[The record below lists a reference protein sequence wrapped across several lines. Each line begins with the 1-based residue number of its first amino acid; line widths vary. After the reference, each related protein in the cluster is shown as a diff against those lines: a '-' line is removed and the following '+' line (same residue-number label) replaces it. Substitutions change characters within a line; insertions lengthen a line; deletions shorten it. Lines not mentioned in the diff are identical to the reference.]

1 MRCEELGISIY
12 RGDAIANSSLL
23 QGAKYK
29 SQVMSQSLSR
39 KQQLLK
45 RHRRNKRISLLIGL
59 LVLIACG
66 VLLAWWLPLV
76 LAALGWAAHEA
87 WFADHLFYSP
97 QDDYHYS
104 FPAGSEH
111 PGVRL
116 EGERLL
122 LDQPLDLAGG
132 ETLILALKV
141 KGGWLGRFFDPCI
154 QLASGEHSDQQT
166 FERGVNGL
174 RYLNLSDNAQ
184 ALARGELRLRG
195 RFCRVSEQPELW
207 VLRQP
212 DYRNQRVMVIAPHAD
227 DAELAAFGLYS
238 QAKEAWIVT
247 LTAGEI
253 EAEHYQ
259 HMGLERSDAAR
270 LKGRLRAWDSLAVP
284 RWAGVP
290 EAHCAQLGYF
300 CLQLPAMQAA
310 PDQPI
315 ASREADL
322 SDTRLFRQLNPFLLP
337 GDQNGAPTWNN
348 LLADLRALI
357 MRARPEVIVLPHPSI
372 DPHPDHICAHDAV
385 LEALKG
391 LEWQPETILGY
402 ANHLHDNDRWPMG
415 NSGDGIALPPVFDTS
430 LSLHPCSLPLTLE
443 QQRDKAM
450 ALGMMHDLQ
459 PRAAFKR
466 RLRRVVQR
474 ALAGRKPSPY
484 GENEFFRKAV
494 RRHEL
499 YWRLK

>member
-1 MRCEELGISIY
+1 
-12 RGDAIANSSLL
+12 
-23 QGAKYK
+23 
-29 SQVMSQSLSR
+29 MSQPASR

-45 RHRRNKRISLLIGL
+45 RHRRNKRMGLLIGL
-59 LVLIACG
+59 LVLLASG
-66 VLLAWWLPLV
+66 VLLAWWLPPV
-76 LAALGWAAHEA
+76 LAVLGWVAHEA

-97 QDDYHYS
+97 KDDYQYR
-104 FPAGSEH
+104 FPADSEQLA
-111 PGVRL
+111 VRL
-116 EGERLL
+116 EGDRLVAQ
-122 LDQPLDLAGG
+122 QPLQLAGD
-132 ETLILALKV
+132 ETLILAIKV
-141 KGGWLGRFFDPCI
+141 KSGWLGRFVDPYV
-154 QLASGEHSDQQT
+154 QLSGGESADRQT

-174 RYLNLSDNAQ
+174 RYLNASDFGQ
-184 ALARGELRLRG
+184 ALAAGELRVRG
-195 RFCRVSEQPELW
+195 HNCRVMGQPELR
-207 VLRQP
+207 VFRHSG
-212 DYRNQRVMVIAPHAD
+212 YREQRVMVIAPHAD

-259 HMGLERSDAAR
+259 QMGLPRADAAR
-270 LKGRLRAWDSLAVP
+270 LKGRLRAWDSMVVP

-290 EAHCAQLGYF
+290 QAHCAQLGYF

-310 PDQPI
+310 PDQPM

-322 SDTRLFRQLNPFLLP
+322 SDIRVFRQFNPFTLP
-337 GDQNGAPTWNN
+337 ADQDGAPTWHN
-348 LLADLRALI
+348 LLADLCALI
-357 MRARPEVIVLPHPSI
+357 LRARPEVIVLPHPSI

-385 LEALKG
+385 IEALEG
-391 LEWQPETILGY
+391 LEWQPTTVLGY

-415 NSGDGIALPPVFDTS
+415 NSGDGIALPPVFDPA
-430 LSLHPCSLPLTLE
+430 LSLRPCSLPLTLA

-459 PRAAFKR
+459 PRAALKR
-466 RLRRVVQR
+466 RLRRSIQQL
-474 ALAGRKPSPY
+474 LAGRKSSPY

-499 YWRLK
+499 FWQLK